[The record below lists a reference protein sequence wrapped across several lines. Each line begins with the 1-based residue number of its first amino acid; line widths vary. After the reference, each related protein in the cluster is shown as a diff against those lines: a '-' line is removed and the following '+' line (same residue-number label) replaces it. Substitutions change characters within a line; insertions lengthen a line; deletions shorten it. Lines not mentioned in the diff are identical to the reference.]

1 MEATEFASG
10 WFANALELQ
19 EMAADAGYIISA
31 ELARNVHDTFTI
43 WNSVITQEDK
53 YYWWNPDTDE
63 LKYG

>member
-31 ELARNVHDTFTI
+31 ELARNVHDTLYHLE
-43 WNSVITQEDK
+43 QRHH
-53 YYWWNPDTDE
+53 PR
-63 LKYG
+63 G